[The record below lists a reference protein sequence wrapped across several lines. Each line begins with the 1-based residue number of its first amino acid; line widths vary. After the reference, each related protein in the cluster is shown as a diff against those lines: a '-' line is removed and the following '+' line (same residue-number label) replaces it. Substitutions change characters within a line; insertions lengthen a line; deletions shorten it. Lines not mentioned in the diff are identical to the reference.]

1 MTVISSLCVHDL
13 LPRKH
18 ESAPAQIERRL
29 LYFQPREGDGMGHI
43 GFPELLVVLVACV
56 FGLLPWVIGIWA
68 LVTLQRVKEG
78 QRVIENKL
86 DALSAR
92 LPRP

>member
-1 MTVISSLCVHDL
+1 
-13 LPRKH
+13 
-18 ESAPAQIERRL
+18 
-29 LYFQPREGDGMGHI
+29 
-43 GFPELLVVLVACV
+43 LLVVLVACV